1 MVRTT
6 RRGRRVAAAPVL
18 VLRRERERVLVL
30 VLVPV
35 ARAAARLQAAER
47 QALRPAADADLR
59 RRDRVLE
66 RPRGT
71 RSSNS
76 ALTGSC

>member
-1 MVRTT
+1 MVRTPH
-6 RRGRRVAAAPVL
+6 RPRRVAAAPGL
-18 VLRRERERVLVL
+18 VPRRERVL

-47 QALRPAADADLR
+47 PALRPAADADLR